1 VVFEERQR
9 HEQRVYGKK
18 RDVKGE
24 SCMIP
29 LADIWKMEAV
39 ITFTHSLL
47 FEEYDAELSFAH
59 GMADSIKNGGIM
71 KKKRG

>member
-1 VVFEERQR
+1 
-9 HEQRVYGKK
+9 
-18 RDVKGE
+18 
-24 SCMIP
+24 MIP